1 MRHHK
6 QKRTLGRDKNQ
17 HTALL
22 RSLARELVLRGS
34 ITTTLAK
41 AKEMRPFA
49 ERLITLSKKG
59 TVASQR
65 TVAARL
71 GNAEDAARKLQT
83 DIAPKYKDRAGGY
96 TRIIKL
102 GRTGARVAEEARI
115 ELV

>member
-1 MRHHK
+1 MQHHK
-6 QKRTLGRDKNQ
+6 QKRILGRDRNQ
-17 HTALL
+17 HTALM
-22 RSLARELVLRGS
+22 RSLARELMLHGS

-41 AKEMRPFA
+41 AKEVRPFA

-71 GNAEDAARKLQT
+71 GNAEDVARKLHT
-83 DIAPKYKDRAGGY
+83 VIAPKYADRAGGY

-102 GRTGARVAEEARI
+102 GRTGARVTEEARI